1 MLAKKMNLTKISKKE
16 QKELKGGA
24 ADPTIMEEIRD
35 LTGCHDCGSIFV
47 VFGLG

>member
-16 QKELKGGA
+16 QKDVKGGS
-24 ADPTIMEEIRD
+24 PTIMEEIRD